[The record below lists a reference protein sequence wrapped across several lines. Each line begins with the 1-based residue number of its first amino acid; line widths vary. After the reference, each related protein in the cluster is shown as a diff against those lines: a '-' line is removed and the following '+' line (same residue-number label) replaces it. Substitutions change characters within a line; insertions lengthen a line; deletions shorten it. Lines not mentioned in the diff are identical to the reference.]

1 MAKKRK
7 SSKKPFSRTPTSNQ
21 RKQGKSKKNFPKASP
36 RLRNTIL
43 AHLYKHQSSFSL
55 DDMTKE
61 FASNKTDRKR
71 VVDELYE
78 LARSGWLQLKGKK
91 HFSLNTKAKF
101 FSGKL
106 EINPKGF
113 GFVSVDSQPGD
124 KVRDKDIFI
133 SKYNLSGASHNDYVL
148 VLLEKDS
155 KPDRPEGTVITVL
168 ESAPD
173 TISGFYQQINNKAIV
188 IPEDPRY
195 PFQVAISGKLP
206 DNLQINDAVIVQL
219 EKQQPGSA
227 YAPGTIVEVLG
238 PPSSVDV
245 QMRLV
250 IEKFHLPHQF
260 SEEALH
266 DADACSAE
274 SSDPDRLDL
283 RELLHVTIDGET
295 AKDFDD
301 AICVIK
307 NRKGYRLYVSIA
319 DVSHFVEP
327 GSALDKDA
335 YQRGTSIYFP
345 GRVIPMLPENLS
357 NNLCSLIP
365 DEDRLAFTAILDF
378 DREGKLL
385 QKDFTKSVIKSH
397 KRFTYTTVQQI
408 IIDKD
413 PEERRNHKPF
423 LTMLKWAQELAE
435 QLLLKRMNR
444 GSIGF
449 NLPEPAMDLLE
460 DGKIACIEKTTR
472 LFSHQLIEEFML
484 AANEAVAS
492 YFTETSTPSLYRIH
506 ELPSPE
512 KVKDF
517 ITFAKTMGINLPE
530 EEISPAWFAK
540 ILTDIKDSPK
550 EYVFNNLLLRTM
562 QQARYAPGNAGHFGL
577 AATDY
582 THFTS
587 PIRRYPD
594 LHVHRTLA
602 RLLKEKKKGIR
613 FRPISKEKLQE
624 SGIFLSSRERTAID
638 AERDIHN
645 RLKVYYMEQFIGDSF
660 EGIISGVTGSALFV
674 EIFSP
679 FVSGSVDL
687 EELQDDIYLYD
698 SRRHQLIGDVGL
710 KTYQI
715 GDLITV
721 KLIGIDK
728 VRYRIN
734 FTVA

>member
-1 MAKKRK
+1 MVKKRK
-7 SSKKPFSRTPTSNQ
+7 SSKKRFSPAPTNHG
-21 RKQGKSKKNFPKASP
+21 RKPVKTKKKFSGAAP

-43 AHLYKHQSSFSL
+43 AHLYMQQKSLSL
-55 DDMTKE
+55 DDLTKE
-61 FASNKTDRKR
+61 FAFNKSDRKR

-78 LARSGWLQLKGKK
+78 LARGGWLQLKGKK
-91 HFSLNTKAKF
+91 HFSLNSKAKF
-101 FSGKL
+101 LSGKL

-113 GFVSVDSQPGD
+113 GFVTVDSQPND
-124 KVRDKDIFI
+124 TAKEKDVFI
-133 SKYNLSGASHNDYVL
+133 SKYNLSGASHNDRVL
-148 VLLEKDS
+148 VLLDANS
-155 KPDRPEGTVITVL
+155 KPDRPDGTIITVL

-173 TISGFYQQINNKAIV
+173 TIAGFYRRINDKAVV

-195 PFQVAISGKLP
+195 PYQVSISGRLP
-206 DNLQINDAVIVQL
+206 ENLQIDDAVMVKID
-219 EKQQPGSA
+219 KPQPGSA
-227 YAPGTIVEVLG
+227 FTPGTIIEVLG

-250 IEKFHLPHQF
+250 IEKFHLPYQF

-266 DADACSAE
+266 DAEVCSAE
-274 SSDPDRLDL
+274 SSDPDRADL
-283 RELLHVTIDGET
+283 RDLLHVTIDGET

-327 GSALDKDA
+327 GSQLDKEA
-335 YQRGTSIYFP
+335 YLRGTSIYFP

-378 DREGKLL
+378 DRTGKL
-385 QKDFTKSVIKSH
+385 QKKDFTKSIIKSH
-397 KRFTYTTVQQI
+397 KRFTYTIVQQI
-408 IIDKD
+408 IVDKD
-413 PEERRNHKPF
+413 QDARKEYKPF

-435 QLLLKRMNR
+435 QLLEKRMNR

-449 NLPEPAMDLLE
+449 NLPEPAVGLFE
-460 DGKIACIEKTTR
+460 DGKIASIEKTTR

-512 KVKDF
+512 KVKEF
-517 ITFAKTMGINLPE
+517 ITFAKMMGINLPE

-540 ILTDIKDSPK
+540 ILTDIKGSPK

-613 FRPISKEKLQE
+613 FRPVSREKLQE
-624 SGIFLSSRERTAID
+624 SGTFLSSRERTAID

-679 FVSGSVDL
+679 FISGSVDL

-721 KLIGIDK
+721 KLIGVDK

-734 FTVA
+734 FTVT

>member
-7 SSKKPFSRTPTSNQ
+7 SSRKRFSSAPASYKRNKGNKKKFS
-21 RKQGKSKKNFPKASP
+21 KASP
-36 RLRNTIL
+36 SLRNTIL
-43 AHLYKHQSSFSL
+43 VYFHEHQSPLSL
-55 DDMTKE
+55 DELTKE
-61 FASNKTDRKR
+61 LAFNKTERKH

-78 LARSGWLQLKGKK
+78 LARGNWLKLQGKK
-91 HFSLNTKAKF
+91 HFSLGSKTKF
-101 FSGKL
+101 HTGKL

-113 GFVSVDSQPGD
+113 GFVSIDNQQKSTV
-124 KVRDKDIFI
+124 KAKDVFI
-133 SKYNLSGASHNDYVL
+133 SKYNLSGASHNDRVL
-148 VLLEKDS
+148 VLLDKNS
-155 KPDRPEGTVITVL
+155 KPERPEGLIITVL
-168 ESAPD
+168 EAAPD
-173 TISGFYQQINNKAIV
+173 TIAGFFQTVNSKAV
-188 IPEDPRY
+188 VTPEDPRY
-195 PFQVAISGKLP
+195 PFQVTITDKLP
-206 DNLQINDAVIVQL
+206 DKLQDGDAVMVKL
-219 EKQQPGSA
+219 ERPQAGSA
-227 YAPGTIVEVLG
+227 FTQGTIVEVLG

-250 IEKFHLPHQF
+250 IEKFHLPHTF
-260 SEEALH
+260 SEQALQ
-266 DADACSAE
+266 DAKSCSPE

-283 RELLHVTIDGET
+283 RELQHVTIDGET

-327 GSALDKDA
+327 GSQLDKEA
-335 YQRGTSIYFP
+335 YERGTSIYFP

-365 DEDRLAFTAILDF
+365 DEDRLAFTAVLDF
-378 DREGKLL
+378 DRQGTLL
-385 QKDFTKSVIKSH
+385 KKDFSKSFIKSH

-413 PEERRNHKPF
+413 RDVRREHKPF

-435 QLLLKRMNR
+435 QLHQKRMNR

-449 NLPEPAMDLLE
+449 NLPEPAIDLFE
-460 DGKIACIEKTTR
+460 DGKIASIEKTQR

-484 AANEAVAS
+484 AANEAVAG
-492 YFTETSTPSLYRIH
+492 YFTETATPSLYRIH
-506 ELPSPE
+506 ELPSEE
-512 KVKDF
+512 KVKEF
-517 ITFAKTMGINLPE
+517 INFAKTMGINLPE
-530 EEISPAWFAK
+530 EDISPGWFAK
-540 ILTDIKDSPK
+540 ILTDIKGSPK

-613 FRPISKEKLQE
+613 FRPPAKEKLQE
-624 SGIFLSSRERTAID
+624 SGTFLSSRERTAID

-645 RLKVYYMEQFIGDSF
+645 RLKVFFMEQFIGESF
-660 EGIISGVTGSALFV
+660 DGIISGVTGSALFV

-679 FVSGSVDL
+679 FVSGSIAL
-687 EELQDDIYLYD
+687 EELKNDIYLYD

-710 KTYQI
+710 KAYQI

-721 KLIGIDK
+721 KLIGVDK
-728 VRYRIN
+728 VRHRIN
-734 FTVA
+734 FTVI